1 MNIFKAACKVML
13 SNKVYFFIYVIL
25 LGAMGVFV
33 AVGNAGTASS
43 SDFVQQRA
51 DVAVID
57 RDGSAL
63 ATGAAAALSEHA
75 NMIEVADTERALQD
89 AVAQGL
95 VDCLIIV
102 PEGYGEA
109 FVEAARSGAE
119 LPRVQTVAS
128 FDSTAGYEVEN
139 QLQMYLSC
147 VAVHVALDAEGDAEA
162 VAEGMDGAA
171 EGAASADAEGG
182 SVEGAAEAAAGEG
195 AEGVAEGGEGAA
207 SASAAAASSSSDVA
221 STNAVLAAA
230 AEAARDDMAAQAEA
244 SYAVE
249 EDDASPLPDDYLL
262 YNRWSVYPMVCSVGV
277 LIAVTMAG
285 FNRIDVRRRNLS
297 SPVSGLTLS
306 LGLAAASVVCML
318 VVWLWI
324 TGLGLAAFS
333 SSLAGVEA
341 WRVALCAVDLFAY
354 ALFALAFGFL
364 LAQLGASTVVA
375 NSASNIVGLVLSFLG
390 GAWID
395 VRLMGPALEAA
406 GHFTPSYWHGQAVVD
421 IAQADGFT
429 WEALAPAAGDMGMVL
444 LFAAAL
450 FAVALVTGRVRME
463 PTAR

>member
-13 SNKVYFFIYVIL
+13 SNKAYFLIYVIL

-33 AVGNAGTASS
+33 AMGNADTVDS

-63 ATGAAAALSEHA
+63 AAGATAALSEHA

-109 FVEAARSGAE
+109 FVEAARSEAE

-147 VAVHVALDAEGDAEA
+147 VAVHVALDAEA
-162 VAEGMDGAA
+162 VAEGTAEGGAV
-171 EGAASADAEGG
+171 EGAASADAE
-182 SVEGAAEAAAGEG
+182 SGAAEGVAEAVTGEG
-195 AEGVAEGGEGAA
+195 AEGAAEGGEGVA
-207 SASAAAASSSSDVA
+207 SVSAAVASTSSDAA

-230 AEAARDDMAAQAEA
+230 AEAARGDMAAQAEA

-249 EDDASPLPDDYLL
+249 EGDASPLPDDYLL

-324 TGLGLAAFS
+324 AGLGMAAFG

-395 VRLMGPALEAA
+395 VRLMGPALEAV

-450 FAVALVTGRVRME
+450 FAVALVAGRVRME

>member
-63 ATGAAAALSEHA
+63 ATGVAAALSEHA

-147 VAVHVALDAEGDAEA
+147 VAVHVALDAEG
-162 VAEGMDGAA
+162 AA
-171 EGAASADAEGG
+171 EGD
-182 SVEGAAEAAAGEG
+182 
-195 AEGVAEGGEGAA
+195 AEGGEGAA
-207 SASAAAASSSSDVA
+207 SVSAAVASSSSDVA
-221 STNAVLAAA
+221 STDAVLAAA
-230 AEAARDDMAAQAEA
+230 AEAARGDMAAQAEA

-297 SPVSGLTLS
+297 SPVNGLTLS

-324 TGLGLAAFS
+324 AGLGMAAFS

-395 VRLMGPALEAA
+395 VRLMGPALEAV

-450 FAVALVTGRVRME
+450 FAVALVAGRVRME